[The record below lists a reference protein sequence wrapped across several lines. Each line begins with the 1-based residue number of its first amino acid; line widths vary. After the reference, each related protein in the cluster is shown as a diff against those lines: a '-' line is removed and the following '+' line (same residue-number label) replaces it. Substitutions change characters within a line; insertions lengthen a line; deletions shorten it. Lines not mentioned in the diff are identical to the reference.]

1 MVVAIKEQDMN
12 FLSIQGL
19 VGKLQAHEERVNKI
33 QEDVGAQTP
42 FSKKM
47 VLDIS
52 KEKKEDLEEEA
63 KIVLTD
69 QTIDRMKGID

>member
-1 MVVAIKEQDMN
+1 MWVHKHLFQ
-12 FLSIQGL
+12 
-19 VGKLQAHEERVNKI
+19 KKI
-33 QEDVGAQTP
+33 
-42 FSKKM
+42 

-69 QTIDRMKGID
+69 QTIDRMKGIGWLVQLAVAIQDPDLTAGLTNQKLNAIIVKI